1 MNVPRDILA
10 DLRVHLETEIQAG
23 RRRAP
28 IDPDVAKAFLLGDA
42 PAAAAVAAATRSPI
56 APKPAAAPVPPPPP
70 AARPAPPSSAPSAP
84 QPASAGATPAALA
97 AGAPDLAAVAAA
109 VAGCA
114 ACALAATR
122 TKAVP
127 GEGNPDSPDVMFVG
141 EAPGADEDLQGRP
154 FVGRA
159 GQLLDKMIAA
169 MGFARSDVFIANI
182 LKCRPPGNRTPT
194 PDEMSVCIPF
204 LRRQI
209 ALVRPKTL
217 VALGAT
223 AWKGLSGD
231 PGASISR
238 VRGIWQ
244 SFGGIPVM
252 PTFHPAYLLRCP
264 SAKRTAWED
273 LKLVLAR
280 LGRPA

>member
-1 MNVPRDILA
+1 MNTPRDILA
-10 DLRVHLETEIQAG
+10 DLRTHLEVEIQAG

-28 IDPDVAKAFLLGDA
+28 LDPAVAKAFLLGAPAAPAAVAATEHRPAPPARPA
-42 PAAAAVAAATRSPI
+42 PAAA
-56 APKPAAAPVPPPPP
+56 PPP
-70 AARPAPPSSAPSAP
+70 APAPAPAASVVSP
-84 QPASAGATPAALA
+84 NSPASLA
-97 AGAPDLAAVAAA
+97 AAAADLAAVAAA
-109 VAGCA
+109 VAGCT

-127 GEGNPDSPDVMFVG
+127 GEGNGSAPEVMFIG

-169 MGFARSDVFIANI
+169 MGFRREEVFIANI

-204 LRRQI
+204 LKKQI
-209 ALVRPKTL
+209 ALVRPKTI

-238 VRGIWQ
+238 VRGLWQ
-244 SFGGIPVM
+244 SFEGIPVM

-264 SAKRTAWED
+264 SAKRTAWDD
-273 LKLVLAR
+273 LKLVLAK
-280 LGRPA
+280 LGRAVTS

>member
-1 MNVPRDILA
+1 MNTPRDILA
-10 DLRVHLETEIQAG
+10 DLRTHLEIEIQAG
-23 RRRAP
+23 RRHAP
-28 IDPDVAKAFLLGDA
+28 LDPAAVKEFLLGAAPPAAAVSAETKRPAAAKAPAVPPASA
-42 PAAAAVAAATRSPI
+42 PAASAAQ
-56 APKPAAAPVPPPPP
+56 
-70 AARPAPPSSAPSAP
+70 P
-84 QPASAGATPAALA
+84 QAGTTPAAFA
-97 AGAPDLAAVAAA
+97 AAAPDLAAVAAA
-109 VAGCA
+109 VRGCA

-127 GEGNPDSPDVMFVG
+127 GEGNPDGPEVMFVG

-169 MGFARSDVFIANI
+169 MGFARTDVFIANI

-204 LRRQI
+204 LKRQI
-209 ALVRPKTL
+209 ALVKPKTI

-223 AWKGLSGD
+223 AWRGLSGD

-238 VRGIWQ
+238 VRGLWQ
-244 SFGGIPVM
+244 TFEGIPVM

-264 SAKRTAWED
+264 SAKRTAWDD

-280 LGRPA
+280 LGRSVP

>member
-1 MNVPRDILA
+1 MNTPRDILA
-10 DLRVHLETEIQAG
+10 DLRTHLEVEIQAG

-28 IDPDVAKAFLLGDA
+28 LDPAVVKSFLLGDA
-42 PAAAAVAAATRSPI
+42 AAPAAVAATEHRPAAPAKPAAAAPAAPAAAVAAP
-56 APKPAAAPVPPPPP
+56 APAPVSAAAPD
-70 AARPAPPSSAPSAP
+70 S
-84 QPASAGATPAALA
+84 PAALA
-97 AGAPDLAAVAAA
+97 AAAPDLAAIAEA
-109 VAGCA
+109 VAGCR

-127 GEGNPDSPDVMFVG
+127 GEGNGDAPEVMFVG

-169 MGFARSDVFIANI
+169 MGFRRGEVFIANI

-204 LRRQI
+204 LKRQI
-209 ALVRPKTL
+209 ALVRPKTI

-238 VRGIWQ
+238 VRGLWQ
-244 SFGGIPVM
+244 AFEGIPVM

-264 SAKRTAWED
+264 SAKRTAWDD

-280 LGRPA
+280 LGRAVPS

>member
-1 MNVPRDILA
+1 MNTPRDILA
-10 DLRVHLETEIQAG
+10 DLRTHLEVEIQAG

-28 IDPDVAKAFLLGDA
+28 LDPAAVKAFLLGA
-42 PAAAAVAAATRSPI
+42 EPA
-56 APKPAAAPVPPPPP
+56 PAAAPVAARTHRP
-70 AARPAPPSSAPSAP
+70 AAAASAPAPAPAP
-84 QPASAGATPAALA
+84 APVPAASAETPAALA
-97 AGAPDLAAVAAA
+97 AAAPDLAAVAAA
-109 VAGCA
+109 VAGCG

-127 GEGNPDSPDVMFVG
+127 GEGNGDAPEVMFIG

-159 GQLLDKMIAA
+159 GQLLDKMIGA
-169 MGFARSDVFIANI
+169 MGFRRGEVFIANI

-204 LRRQI
+204 LKKQI
-209 ALVRPKTL
+209 ALVRPKTI

-238 VRGIWQ
+238 VRGLWQ
-244 SFGGIPVM
+244 SFEGIPVM

-264 SAKRTAWED
+264 SAKRTAWDD

-280 LGRPA
+280 LGRSVPG

>member
-1 MNVPRDILA
+1 M
-10 DLRVHLETEIQAG
+10 
-23 RRRAP
+23 
-28 IDPDVAKAFLLGDA
+28 
-42 PAAAAVAAATRSPI
+42 
-56 APKPAAAPVPPPPP
+56 
-70 AARPAPPSSAPSAP
+70 
-84 QPASAGATPAALA
+84 
-97 AGAPDLAAVAAA
+97 
-109 VAGCA
+109 AGCA
-114 ACALAATR
+114 ACALASTR

-127 GEGNPDSPDVMFVG
+127 GEGNGDAPEVMFIG

-159 GQLLDKMIAA
+159 GQLLDKMIGA
-169 MGFARSDVFIANI
+169 MGFRRGEVFIANI

-204 LRRQI
+204 LKKQI
-209 ALVRPKTL
+209 ALVRPKTI

-238 VRGIWQ
+238 VRGLWQ
-244 SFGGIPVM
+244 SFEGIPVM

-264 SAKRTAWED
+264 SAKRTAWDD

-280 LGRPA
+280 LGRAVPS

>member
-10 DLRVHLETEIQAG
+10 DLRTHLEVEIQAG

-28 IDPDVAKAFLLGDA
+28 IDPAVAQDFLLGVA
-42 PAAAAVAAATRSPI
+42 PAAPAPAPTR
-56 APKPAAAPVPPPPP
+56 PAAP
-70 AARPAPPSSAPSAP
+70 PAPPAPAP
-84 QPASAGATPAALA
+84 AASASTPSALA
-97 AGAPDLAAVAAA
+97 AAAPDLAAVAAA
-109 VAGCA
+109 VAGCG

-127 GEGNPDSPDVMFVG
+127 GEGNGTGPDVMFVG

-169 MGFARSDVFIANI
+169 MGYARADVFIANI

-204 LRRQI
+204 LKRQI
-209 ALVRPKTL
+209 ALVRPKAI

-223 AWKGLSGD
+223 AWRGLSGD

-244 SFGGIPVM
+244 SFEGIPVM

-280 LGRPA
+280 LGRGT